1 MRTTTVLPIIARA
14 SGTMVDTGTNERS
27 TSDSLLEP
35 EGADLNNNYN
45 TLFSYVCRR

>member
-1 MRTTTVLPIIARA
+1 MLPIIARA
-14 SGTMVDTGTNERS
+14 SGTMVDTECS